1 MRVLAICTANSYIF
15 KIKLYEKHTTMMNGA
30 ISSHVRHKISFEKD
44 VQCAQSL
51 EIPVFIG
58 LEPHNYE
65 CAMLC
70 KYTAKYLNA
79 TNS

>member
-1 MRVLAICTANSYIF
+1 
-15 KIKLYEKHTTMMNGA
+15 MNGA
-30 ISSHVRHKISFEKD
+30 ISSHVRHKISSEKA

-51 EIPVFIG
+51 ESPVFNS

-65 CAMLC
+65 RAMLC

-79 TNS
+79 TNSIVRKETTT